1 MMDVLETIKSRR
13 SVRGFLPIEVPCRD
27 LELILDM
34 ARYAPSAGNAQP
46 WKFLVVRDEENKAK
60 LREAIKEFLGARMDE
75 ITLTE
80 KEKRER
86 REGFNQFVEQIFM
99 APALI
104 FVLVHASRYAELAAY
119 DGALAVQNMMLAAH
133 ALGYGTSFQTMI
145 FPKELVKDHLSIPD
159 HYKFICAVPLG
170 KPVTRPEM
178 PEKKEL
184 ATFIWEER
192 FPD

>member
-1 MMDVLETIKSRR
+1 MDVLETIKSRR
-13 SVRGFLPIEVPCRD
+13 SVREFLPSEVPWKD

-46 WKFLVVRDEENKAK
+46 WKFLVVGDEENKAK
-60 LREAIKEFLGARMDE
+60 LREAIKEFPGARMDE
-75 ITLTE
+75 MTLTE
-80 KEKRER
+80 EEKRER

-104 FVLVHASRYAELAAY
+104 FFLLYARRHPELAAY

-133 ALGYGTSFQTMI
+133 ALGYGISFQTMI

-159 HYKFICAVPLG
+159 DYKFMCAVPLG
-170 KPVTRPEM
+170 RPATRPEM
-178 PEKKEL
+178 PQKKEL